1 MKNKRLCFTLIEL
14 LVVIAIIAILA
25 SILMPALSSARERAK
40 TNGCTNNLKTL
51 GTWNNLYTD
60 TYNGVMFSSQ
70 MPTKKGTAQRWVRDD
85 VNPYYNG
92 LKIDWKTITKTVL
105 CPAHTDPREGGRDET
120 TQIYYSYGVNADGP
134 STKRGVGYV
143 QVAKQ
148 KNPSAIA
155 VLMDF
160 AVASTNT
167 SPKPYR
173 ITWDDSRRIYLYG
186 DDIVNEQKIR
196 HNGKPNVVYADGH
209 AAGLSNP
216 HLFGATTLTKSHP
229 EFLKFWNYYMTF

>member
-1 MKNKRLCFTLIEL
+1 MKNKKSCFTLIEL

-25 SILMPALSSARERAK
+25 AILMPALSSARERGK
-40 TNGCTNNLKTL
+40 TNGCTSNLKTM
-51 GTWNNLYTD
+51 GTWNGLYTD

-70 MPTKKGTAQRWVRDD
+70 MPTKKGTAQRWVRHD

-92 LKIDWKTITKTVL
+92 LKISWQTLQKTLV
-105 CPAHTDPREGGRDET
+105 CPAHTDPRDGGLEGMEI
-120 TQIYYSYGVNADGP
+120 QYSYGINADGP
-134 STKRGVGYV
+134 DTKRGVGFV

-148 KNPSAIA
+148 KKPSGIA

-160 AVASTNT
+160 AVASSNT

-196 HNGKPNVVYADGH
+196 HNGRPNVCYADGH
-209 AAGLSNP
+209 VAGLANP
-216 HLFGATTLTKSHP
+216 HLVGATTVTKSLP
-229 EFLKFWNYYMTF
+229 EFKNFWNYNMTF

>member
-1 MKNKRLCFTLIEL
+1 MKNKKICFTLIEL

-25 SILMPALSSARERAK
+25 AILMPALSSARERGK
-40 TNGCTNNLKTL
+40 TNGCTSNLKTMGL
-51 GTWNNLYTD
+51 WNGLYTD
-60 TYNGVMFSSQ
+60 TYNGVMFSSL
-70 MPTKKGTAQRWVRDD
+70 MPTKKGTEMRWVRHD

-92 LKIDWKTITKTVL
+92 LKISWQTLQKTLL
-105 CPAHTDPREGGRDET
+105 CPAHTDPIEGGLEGMEI
-120 TQIYYSYGVNADGP
+120 QFSYGINADGP
-134 STKRGVGYV
+134 DTKRGVGFV

-155 VLMDF
+155 VFMDY

-173 ITWDDSRRIYLYG
+173 ITWDASRRIYLYG

-196 HNGKPNVVYADGH
+196 HNGRPNVLYADGH
-209 AAGLSNP
+209 VAGLANP
-216 HLFGATTLTKSHP
+216 HVFGATTVTASNP
-229 EFLKFWNYYMTF
+229 EFQAFWNYYMTF